1 MIGLEDLGSA
11 AVQGLVLGIIAAF
24 VFNFASRVIKILLIV
39 QFIILKWLESRRIV
53 IVDWSKISFGLIDET
68 DLVQQA
74 DSLLASLIETG
85 SFGAAAIIGFI
96 VTKSLIKSQACGIP
110 LGSIYRLF
118 ATIKGHSLNE
128 HAIWDCHGI

>member
-1 MIGLEDLGSA
+1 M
-11 AVQGLVLGIIAAF
+11 
-24 VFNFASRVIKILLIV
+24 

-85 SFGAAAIIGFI
+85 SFGTAAIIGFI
-96 VTKSLIKSQACGIP
+96 VTKSLIKS
-110 LGSIYRLF
+110 
-118 ATIKGHSLNE
+118 
-128 HAIWDCHGI
+128 

>member
-1 MIGLEDLGSA
+1 MIGIEDLGSA

-24 VFNFASRVIKILLIV
+24 VFNFASRVIKILLVV
-39 QFIILKWLESRRIV
+39 QFLILKWLESRRVV

-85 SFGAAAIIGFI
+85 SFGTAAIIGFI
-96 VTKSLIKSQACGIP
+96 VTKSLIKS
-110 LGSIYRLF
+110 
-118 ATIKGHSLNE
+118 
-128 HAIWDCHGI
+128 

>member
-1 MIGLEDLGSA
+1 MIGIEDLGSA

-24 VFNFASRVIKILLIV
+24 VFNFASKVIKILLIV
-39 QFIILKWLESRRIV
+39 QFIILKWLESRRVV

-85 SFGAAAIIGFI
+85 SFGTAAIIGFI
-96 VTKSLIKSQACGIP
+96 VTKSLIKS
-110 LGSIYRLF
+110 
-118 ATIKGHSLNE
+118 
-128 HAIWDCHGI
+128 

>member
-1 MIGLEDLGSA
+1 MIGIEDLGSA

-24 VFNFASRVIKILLIV
+24 VFNFASKVIKILLIV

-53 IVDWSKISFGLIDET
+53 IVDWSKISFGLIDDT

-85 SFGAAAIIGFI
+85 SFGTAAIIGFM
-96 VTKSLIKSQACGIP
+96 VTKSLIKS
-110 LGSIYRLF
+110 
-118 ATIKGHSLNE
+118 
-128 HAIWDCHGI
+128 

>member
-1 MIGLEDLGSA
+1 MIGIEDLGSA

-24 VFNFASRVIKILLIV
+24 VFNFASKVIKILLIV

-74 DSLLASLIETG
+74 DSLLATLIETG
-85 SFGAAAIIGFI
+85 SFGTAAIIGFM
-96 VTKSLIKSQACGIP
+96 VTKSLIKS
-110 LGSIYRLF
+110 
-118 ATIKGHSLNE
+118 
-128 HAIWDCHGI
+128 

>member
-1 MIGLEDLGSA
+1 MIGIEDLGSA
-11 AVQGLVLGIIAAF
+11 AVQGLILGIIAAF
-24 VFNFASRVIKILLIV
+24 VFNFASKVIKILLIV

-85 SFGAAAIIGFI
+85 SFGTAAIIGFI
-96 VTKSLIKSQACGIP
+96 VTKSLIKS
-110 LGSIYRLF
+110 
-118 ATIKGHSLNE
+118 
-128 HAIWDCHGI
+128 

>member
-1 MIGLEDLGSA
+1 MIGIEDLGSA

-24 VFNFASRVIKILLIV
+24 VFNFASKVIKILLIV

-53 IVDWSKISFGLIDET
+53 IVDWSKISFGLIDDT

-85 SFGAAAIIGFI
+85 SFGTAAIIGFI
-96 VTKSLIKSQACGIP
+96 VTKSLIKS
-110 LGSIYRLF
+110 
-118 ATIKGHSLNE
+118 
-128 HAIWDCHGI
+128 

>member
-1 MIGLEDLGSA
+1 MIGIEDLGSA

-24 VFNFASRVIKILLIV
+24 VFNFASKVIKTLIIV

-74 DSLLASLIETG
+74 DSLLASLVETG
-85 SFGAAAIIGFI
+85 SFGTAAIIGFM
-96 VTKSLIKSQACGIP
+96 VTKSLIKS
-110 LGSIYRLF
+110 
-118 ATIKGHSLNE
+118 
-128 HAIWDCHGI
+128 

>member
-1 MIGLEDLGSA
+1 MIGVEDLGSA

-24 VFNFASRVIKILLIV
+24 VFNFASKVIKILLVV
-39 QFIILKWLESRRIV
+39 QFIILKWLESRRVV

-85 SFGAAAIIGFI
+85 SFGTAAIIGFI
-96 VTKSLIKSQACGIP
+96 VTKSLIKS
-110 LGSIYRLF
+110 
-118 ATIKGHSLNE
+118 
-128 HAIWDCHGI
+128 

>member
-85 SFGAAAIIGFI
+85 SFGAAAIIGFM
-96 VTKSLIKSQACGIP
+96 VTKSLIKS
-110 LGSIYRLF
+110 
-118 ATIKGHSLNE
+118 
-128 HAIWDCHGI
+128 

>member
-1 MIGLEDLGSA
+1 MIGIEDLGSA

-24 VFNFASRVIKILLIV
+24 VFNFASKVIKILLIV

-85 SFGAAAIIGFI
+85 SFGTAAIIGFM
-96 VTKSLIKSQACGIP
+96 VTKSLIKS
-110 LGSIYRLF
+110 
-118 ATIKGHSLNE
+118 
-128 HAIWDCHGI
+128 

>member
-1 MIGLEDLGSA
+1 MIGIEDLGSA

-24 VFNFASRVIKILLIV
+24 VFNFASRVIKILLVV
-39 QFIILKWLESRRIV
+39 QFIILKWLESRRVV

-85 SFGAAAIIGFI
+85 SFGTAAIIGFI
-96 VTKSLIKSQACGIP
+96 VTKSLIKS
-110 LGSIYRLF
+110 
-118 ATIKGHSLNE
+118 
-128 HAIWDCHGI
+128 

>member
-1 MIGLEDLGSA
+1 MIGIEDLGSA

-24 VFNFASRVIKILLIV
+24 VFNFASRVIKILLVV

-74 DSLLASLIETG
+74 DSLLAPLIETG
-85 SFGAAAIIGFI
+85 SFGTAAIIGFI
-96 VTKSLIKSQACGIP
+96 VTKSLIKS
-110 LGSIYRLF
+110 
-118 ATIKGHSLNE
+118 
-128 HAIWDCHGI
+128 

>member
-1 MIGLEDLGSA
+1 MIGIEDLGSA

-24 VFNFASRVIKILLIV
+24 VFNFASRVIKILLVV

-85 SFGAAAIIGFI
+85 SFGTAAIIGFI
-96 VTKSLIKSQACGIP
+96 VTKSLIKS
-110 LGSIYRLF
+110 
-118 ATIKGHSLNE
+118 
-128 HAIWDCHGI
+128 

>member
-1 MIGLEDLGSA
+1 MIGIEDLGSA
-11 AVQGLVLGIIAAF
+11 AVRGLVLGIIAAF
-24 VFNFASRVIKILLIV
+24 VFNFASRVIKILLVV

-85 SFGAAAIIGFI
+85 SFGTAAIIGFI
-96 VTKSLIKSQACGIP
+96 VTKSLIKS
-110 LGSIYRLF
+110 
-118 ATIKGHSLNE
+118 
-128 HAIWDCHGI
+128 

>member
-1 MIGLEDLGSA
+1 MIGIEDLGSA

-24 VFNFASRVIKILLIV
+24 VFNFASKVIKILLVV

-85 SFGAAAIIGFI
+85 SFGTAAIIGFI
-96 VTKSLIKSQACGIP
+96 VTKSLIKS
-110 LGSIYRLF
+110 
-118 ATIKGHSLNE
+118 
-128 HAIWDCHGI
+128 

>member
-1 MIGLEDLGSA
+1 MIGIEDLGSA

-24 VFNFASRVIKILLIV
+24 VFNFASKVIKILLIV

-68 DLVQQA
+68 ELVQQA

-85 SFGAAAIIGFI
+85 SFGTAAIIGFM
-96 VTKSLIKSQACGIP
+96 VTKSLIKS
-110 LGSIYRLF
+110 
-118 ATIKGHSLNE
+118 
-128 HAIWDCHGI
+128 

>member
-1 MIGLEDLGSA
+1 MIGIEDLGSA

-24 VFNFASRVIKILLIV
+24 VFNFASKVIKILLLV

-85 SFGAAAIIGFI
+85 SFGTAAIIGFI
-96 VTKSLIKSQACGIP
+96 VTKSLIKS
-110 LGSIYRLF
+110 
-118 ATIKGHSLNE
+118 
-128 HAIWDCHGI
+128 

>member
-1 MIGLEDLGSA
+1 MIGIEDLGSA

-24 VFNFASRVIKILLIV
+24 VFNFASRVMKILQVV
-39 QFIILKWLESRRIV
+39 QFLILKWLESRRVV

-85 SFGAAAIIGFI
+85 SFGTAAIIGFI
-96 VTKSLIKSQACGIP
+96 VTKSLIKS
-110 LGSIYRLF
+110 
-118 ATIKGHSLNE
+118 
-128 HAIWDCHGI
+128 

>member
-1 MIGLEDLGSA
+1 MIGIEDLGSA

-24 VFNFASRVIKILLIV
+24 VFNFASKVIKILLIV

-85 SFGAAAIIGFI
+85 SFGTAAIIGFI
-96 VTKSLIKSQACGIP
+96 VTKSLIKS
-110 LGSIYRLF
+110 
-118 ATIKGHSLNE
+118 
-128 HAIWDCHGI
+128 

>member
-1 MIGLEDLGSA
+1 MIGIEDLGSA

-24 VFNFASRVIKILLIV
+24 VFNFASKVIKILLVV
-39 QFIILKWLESRRIV
+39 QFIILKWLESRRVV

-85 SFGAAAIIGFI
+85 SFGTAAIIGFI
-96 VTKSLIKSQACGIP
+96 VTKSLIKS
-110 LGSIYRLF
+110 
-118 ATIKGHSLNE
+118 
-128 HAIWDCHGI
+128 

>member
-85 SFGAAAIIGFI
+85 SFGAAEIIGFM
-96 VTKSLIKSQACGIP
+96 VTKSLIKS
-110 LGSIYRLF
+110 
-118 ATIKGHSLNE
+118 
-128 HAIWDCHGI
+128 

>member
-1 MIGLEDLGSA
+1 MIGIEDLGSA

-74 DSLLASLIETG
+74 DSLLASLIATG
-85 SFGAAAIIGFI
+85 SFGTTAIIGFM
-96 VTKSLIKSQACGIP
+96 VTKSLIKS
-110 LGSIYRLF
+110 
-118 ATIKGHSLNE
+118 
-128 HAIWDCHGI
+128 

>member
-1 MIGLEDLGSA
+1 MIGIEDLGSA

-24 VFNFASRVIKILLIV
+24 VFNFASKVIKTLLIV

-85 SFGAAAIIGFI
+85 SFGTAAIIGFI
-96 VTKSLIKSQACGIP
+96 VTKSLIKSQACIIP
-110 LGSIYRLF
+110 LGDIYRLSP
-118 ATIKGHSLNE
+118 AIKGYSLNE
-128 HAIWDCHGI
+128 HPIWDCHGI